1 MRPKMTTTEVHHK
14 TADYQVETQKGWNTR
29 GKKATE
35 IVIVDINTARVALG
49 PFETVE
55 RAIEICEKKQ
65 RGTDEYRA
73 KLAEER
79 AAEEKAAAER
89 AAAEAEAKARG
100 PLATDRQVSYILS
113 LLAQHDGQ
121 NFTWYTQGPTDA
133 AEIAKMTRKDAS
145 TYISALEGE

>member
-1 MRPKMTTTEVHHK
+1 MRPKMTTAEVHHK
-14 TADYQVETQKGWNTR
+14 TNDYQVETQTGYIN
-29 GKKATE
+29 GKQIEE
-35 IVIVDINTARVALG
+35 INIINRNTARKENIKPLAS
-49 PFETVE
+49 VE
-55 RAIEICEKKQ
+55 AAIEYCERKQ
-65 RGTDEYRA
+65 HGADEYRA

-89 AAAEAEAKARG
+89 AQAEAEAKARG
-100 PLATDRQVSYILS
+100 PLATDRQVDYIIS

-145 TYISALEGE
+145 TYISALKGE